1 MDILKE
7 CLEASLVG
15 KDRIKGNVVFAAVGG
30 NHVARMP
37 MNVLI
42 QLESNVMKHCSSKWI
57 VLGVINLCIQRVHHQ
72 CCFTMF
78 V

>member
-30 NHVARMP
+30 NHVA
-37 MNVLI
+37 
-42 QLESNVMKHCSSKWI
+42 
-57 VLGVINLCIQRVHHQ
+57 
-72 CCFTMF
+72 
-78 V
+78 